1 MPDIAFRPAEPRDAE
16 AIAHLHATVWSE
28 TCRELA
34 PPEAFAALD
43 EAHRLRGWKQRLAN
57 PIVDQLVLLAE
68 ADGRLVGMGAAGA
81 ASDPLYGGRGEI
93 KFVYIDRD
101 FQGQGI
107 GRQLLRRLARHLKAR
122 HYPGVALGVVDG
134 NHAAIG
140 FYQALGGRAIG
151 RQTDPGLIWRS
162 ENIIIAWDSC
172 DDLLR

>member
-1 MPDIAFRPAEPRDAE
+1 MPDIAFRPAEPGDAE
-16 AIAHLHATVWSE
+16 AIAHLHATVWSA

-57 PIVDQLVLLAE
+57 PNVDQLVLLAE

-101 FQGQGI
+101 FQGQRI
-107 GRQLLRRLARHLKAR
+107 GRQLLKRLAQHLKAR
-122 HYPGVALGVVDG
+122 GYPGVALGVVDG

-140 FYQALGGRAIG
+140 FYQALGGRAIA
-151 RQTDPGLIWRS
+151 RQTDPGPIWRS
-162 ENIIIAWDSC
+162 ENIIIAWDDC
-172 DDLLR
+172 DDLMR